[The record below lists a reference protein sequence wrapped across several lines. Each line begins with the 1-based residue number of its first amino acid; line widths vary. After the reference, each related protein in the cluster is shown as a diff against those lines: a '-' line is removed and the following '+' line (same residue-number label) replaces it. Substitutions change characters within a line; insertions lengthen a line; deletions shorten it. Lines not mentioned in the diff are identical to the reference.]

1 MNAQI
6 SVFVICVESILY
18 LLLYNLNDCT
28 FKYSTIYINVF
39 LKVSLVLIKLNKI
52 AVSGIFVSICFL
64 MKLLLP
70 KETIPSNT
78 HLTKKRKNDPE
89 ANPSFHTLR
98 HSLSTIF

>member
-6 SVFVICVESILY
+6 SVFVICVESIVY

-52 AVSGIFVSICFL
+52 AVRAS
-64 MKLLLP
+64 LLP
-70 KETIPSNT
+70 
-78 HLTKKRKNDPE
+78 
-89 ANPSFHTLR
+89 FV
-98 HSLSTIF
+98 F